1 MKKSPRPGQRFR
13 FRFRDVLDAW
23 RRSFGSLPPFPSFE
37 PIKRLAESGCW
48 ALFWALAAGNGPAA
62 AETLD
67 TLKRMSI
74 DDLASLEVSIVSGRP
89 ERLADTAAAVF
100 VITAEDIRRSGATTL
115 AEVLR
120 MVPGLAVG
128 RIDTSISAVSA
139 RGFQNQYANK
149 LLVLIDGRSI
159 YSPVFSGVFWDSQD
173 IVLQDIER
181 IEVVRGPGATTWG
194 ANAVNGVINI
204 LTKRAEDTRG
214 TYVGAVAGDRQR
226 QLVARQGG
234 KLGEDGAYRLYA
246 KLHRDDLLPTVSR
259 IPIDDDSWQ
268 GGRAGF
274 RSDWPTSDGGL
285 LLEGEIFKEDAI
297 ATDFRGHYLLGRWE
311 QRRANGAVGTLQGYY
326 YRLNSDTVGL
336 SRQVEDSLDLEY
348 RLSYSPL
355 DRHTLS
361 AGVGYRWIRS
371 DIDPK
376 EGNGV
381 RDPVRTDQLF
391 SAFLQDDIR
400 LGDEQ
405 VFLTLGAKLEH
416 NDYTGFEAQPSARL
430 RWSPAEGQTLWAA
443 VSRAVRTPSRGES
456 DITFLQPV
464 GAVDVPIFGNIPLIA
479 RLVGNPAMVSEEL
492 FAYEAGLRWQLS
504 PRLNIDLAL
513 FLHDYDQLR
522 TIERVGSPTLI
533 LFPAPTLI
541 QQVTAEN
548 KLGGQ
553 TRGAEVTVDYQPFD
567 WWRIQGAYAYLY
579 MDLKP
584 DSDSTDEAS
593 ALIEK
598 ESPANQLSLRSSMD
612 LSDALE
618 FDLWLRYVDDIP
630 ALAVK
635 SYLTLDTRLGWR
647 AGKRLDL
654 SLVGRNLLDSPR
666 VEYREYGLA
675 GTGTGEVE
683 REVYLMAEWR
693 F

>member
-1 MKKSPRPGQRFR
+1 M
-13 FRFRDVLDAW
+13 
-23 RRSFGSLPPFPSFE
+23 
-37 PIKRLAESGCW
+37 
-48 ALFWALAAGNGPAA
+48 
-62 AETLD
+62 
-67 TLKRMSI
+67 
-74 DDLASLEVSIVSGRP
+74 
-89 ERLADTAAAVF
+89 
-100 VITAEDIRRSGATTL
+100 
-115 AEVLR
+115 LR

-226 QLVARQGG
+226 QLVARQGREAWAKMAPTASTPSCTG
-234 KLGEDGAYRLYA
+234 TICCPPCPEYRSTTIRGRVA
-246 KLHRDDLLPTVSR
+246 EPVFD
-259 IPIDDDSWQ
+259 PI
-268 GGRAGF
+268 GRRAMA
-274 RSDWPTSDGGL
+274 RL

-492 FAYEAGLRWQLS
+492 FAYEAGLRWQ
-504 PRLNIDLAL
+504 
-513 FLHDYDQLR
+513 
-522 TIERVGSPTLI
+522 
-533 LFPAPTLI
+533 
-541 QQVTAEN
+541 
-548 KLGGQ
+548 
-553 TRGAEVTVDYQPFD
+553 
-567 WWRIQGAYAYLY
+567 
-579 MDLKP
+579 
-584 DSDSTDEAS
+584 
-593 ALIEK
+593 
-598 ESPANQLSLRSSMD
+598 
-612 LSDALE
+612 
-618 FDLWLRYVDDIP
+618 
-630 ALAVK
+630 ALA
-635 SYLTLDTRLGWR
+635 
-647 AGKRLDL
+647 AA
-654 SLVGRNLLDSPR
+654 
-666 VEYREYGLA
+666 EYRY
-675 GTGTGEVE
+675 
-683 REVYLMAEWR
+683 WR
-693 F
+693 CSCTITTSCVPSSWWVRPR